1 MNAHALMKG
10 RRISGSGLFITTAGV
25 FFAIT
30 ADAHAV
36 GPDLKVALFAPARG
50 HYAKLAQ
57 LDPYPAN
64 PDLPIDAERWI
75 TNPKSIERIEQTQPE
90 FVKVPL
96 ETFTLPPCPANS
108 SKQTRSEIDYLLRLQ
123 ANRTEAEG
131 ERALYFAPWGYC
143 PTTKHCPT
151 TTKQNCPTIK
161 SSCPEFTSQ
170 QRNLFY
176 VGRSIGSWF
185 NPDDLPVTVDVLG
198 RVWRDAS
205 YYMWRL
211 KFKYARV
218 RPYNIDPKVKPLQEP
233 NWAAFP
239 SGHSFYAHMLAYLYS
254 ELAPEFS
261 DIFLNDARAI
271 AHSREIIGVHFP
283 SDSEAGRVLARQFVD
298 QLFLSEKF
306 RPELEKIKKEWIQ
319 VRTASAD

>member
-1 MNAHALMKG
+1 MNAHALTKPAW
-10 RRISGSGLFITTAGV
+10 ISVSRLFITIGGV
-25 FFAIT
+25 LFAIT
-30 ADAHAV
+30 V
-36 GPDLKVALFAPARG
+36 GNRAAGSDHGALFAPARG

-57 LDPYPAN
+57 LDPQPMN
-64 PDLPIDAERWI
+64 RDLPIDAERWK
-75 TNPKSIERIEQTQPE
+75 TSPKSIECIEQIQPE
-90 FVKVPL
+90 FVRIPL
-96 ETFTLPPCPANS
+96 DTLTLPPSPANS
-108 SKQTRSEIDYLLRLQ
+108 SKQTRAEIDYLLRLQ
-123 ANRTEAEG
+123 ADRTEAEG
-131 ERALYFAPWGYC
+131 QRALYFAPWGYSC
-143 PTTKHCPT
+143 
-151 TTKQNCPTIK
+151 TTKQ
-161 SSCPEFTSQ
+161 SCPGFASR

-185 NPDDLPVTVDVLG
+185 NPNDLPVTVDVLG

-218 RPYNIDPKVKPLQEP
+218 RPYNIDPNIKPLQEP

-254 ELAPEFS
+254 EVAPEFS

-271 AHSREIIGVHFP
+271 AHSREVIGVHFP

-298 QLFLSEKF
+298 QLLLSEHF

-319 VRTASAD
+319 VRTASSD

>member
-1 MNAHALMKG
+1 MNTRVLMKLHWM
-10 RRISGSGLFITTAGV
+10 SAACLFITTAGV
-25 FFAIT
+25 FFTIT
-30 ADAHAV
+30 AAAHAV
-36 GPDLKVALFAPARG
+36 GPDFKIAPFAPARG

-57 LDPYPAN
+57 LDPHPAN
-64 PDLPIDAERWI
+64 PRLPIDAERWK
-75 TNPKSIERIEQTQPE
+75 TSPRSIERIEQIQPE

-143 PTTKHCPT
+143 PITKYCPP
-151 TTKQNCPTIK
+151 TTKQNCPTK
-161 SSCPEFTSQ
+161 SSCPEFASQ

-198 RVWRDAS
+198 RVWQDAS

-239 SGHSFYAHMLAYLYS
+239 SGHSLYAHMLAYLYS

-283 SDSEAGRVLARQFVD
+283 SDSEAGRVFARQFVD
-298 QLFLSEKF
+298 QLLLSEKF